1 MRGPHSSHQKHSAN
15 AMPTSALNA
24 LVNSTAQL
32 EKLLPQEMT
41 NARLSDYHLLRRSA
55 RRDIICSQL
64 GASLAANAASQAE
77 INVLRRLSVAPIR
90 VSLKAFCLSE
100 MRSLTTCASSE
111 MARYCGETY
120 SFWEARDEQHW
131 PAGRKGTDIETELCR
146 TQNNL
151 SGHSCG
157 HATAGK
163 ASSRRNY
170 RTVARA
176 CNPLT
181 LPLGKEIARLRR
193 RLDESARRVTDSG
206 KTHRGKVSELK
217 ALDYNKAAFEMTLN
231 QRHWV
236 EQHTGRLRQS
246 SISTTHHM
254 PRFGPVVRSLQIID
268 TKETLSLR
276 RGDERETV
284 TFFSRQ
290 VRREK
295 EGSDLQGDAYNV

>member
-1 MRGPHSSHQKHSAN
+1 MRGPHSSHNKHSAN

-24 LVNSTAQL
+24 LVNSTSQL
-32 EKLLPQEMT
+32 ETLLPQEIKNT
-41 NARLSDYHLLRRSA
+41 RLSDCHLLQRSA

-77 INVLRRLSVAPIR
+77 VNVLRRLSVAPIR

-100 MRSLTTCASSE
+100 MRSLTTCFSSE
-111 MARYCGETY
+111 MARYCGETC
-120 SFWEARDEQHW
+120 SFWKARDEQHW
-131 PAGRKGTDIETELCR
+131 PAGRNGTDIETELSR
-146 TQNNL
+146 TQKNL
-151 SGHSCG
+151 SGHSG

-176 CNPLT
+176 RNPLT
-181 LPLGKEIARLRR
+181 LSLGEEIARLRR

-206 KTHRGKVSELK
+206 KTHQGKVSELR

-236 EQHTGRLRQS
+236 EQTTGRLRQS
-246 SISTTHHM
+246 STSTTHHT
-254 PRFGPVVRSLQIID
+254 PGFGPGVRSLEIID
-268 TKETLSLR
+268 IKETLSLR

-284 TFFSRQ
+284 TFSRQ